1 MATAKHMAH
10 YNEAHPVPLVVTH
23 YINLICM
30 CFLIFTGFMIHFPYI
45 ASIMGVCRGLHI
57 ACGIILGINLIVRII
72 FMFTIKSAPTQGTR
86 IIDKDYK
93 NWFPQADNR
102 HQMVPQLKYYLFAKK
117 QHPLTAKFN
126 PLQKIAYWFAG
137 LLIIFM
143 LITGLSL
150 WEVTAPAFAWLTAAW
165 GGAMSMRII
174 HYFGMFVMIIFMI
187 AHIYLVAL
195 DGMAT
200 FKSMFARREH
210 GGLVYDPEK
219 HSVVGED
226 NTI

>member
-1 MATAKHMAH
+1 M
-10 YNEAHPVPLVVTH
+10 
-23 YINLICM
+23 
-30 CFLIFTGFMIHFPYI
+30 
-45 ASIMGVCRGLHI
+45 HI
-57 ACGIILGINLIVRII
+57 GCGIIVFVNLVVRVI

-86 IIDKDYK
+86 IVEKDIK
-93 NWFPQADNR
+93 NWLPQADNR
-102 HQMVPQLKYYLFAKK
+102 HQMGPQFKYYLFMKK

-137 LLIIFM
+137 LLILFM
-143 LITGLSL
+143 FITGLSL
-150 WEVTAPAFAWLTAAW
+150 WEVTAPAFSGLVAAV
-165 GGAMSMRII
+165 GGAMNMRII

-226 NTI
+226 HTI